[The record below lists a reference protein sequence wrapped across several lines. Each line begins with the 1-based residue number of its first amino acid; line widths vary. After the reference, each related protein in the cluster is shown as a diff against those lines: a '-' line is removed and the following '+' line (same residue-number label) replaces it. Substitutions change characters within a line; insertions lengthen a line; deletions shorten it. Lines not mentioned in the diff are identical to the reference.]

1 MKIPTMLTVEKYTAY
16 REETVRESSASGMSL
31 SLDGGVG
38 GVVY

>member
-1 MKIPTMLTVEKYTAY
+1 VKILTMLTTEKYTAY
-16 REETVRESSASGMSL
+16 REETVREQSSSGLSL